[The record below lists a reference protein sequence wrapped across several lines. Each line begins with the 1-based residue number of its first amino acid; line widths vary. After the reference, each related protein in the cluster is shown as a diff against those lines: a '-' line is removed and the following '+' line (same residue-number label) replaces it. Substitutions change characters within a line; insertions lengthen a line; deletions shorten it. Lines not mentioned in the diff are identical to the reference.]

1 MSGARP
7 LTIHFCQPRRNSRKA
22 FRRDR
27 PSPRKERER
36 LDLEVVAATSDEPTH
51 GVEATAATDAPKLF
65 HVGVPRG
72 LGERPPH
79 TLLLASLN
87 QKVTAVT
94 GLKAQEVN
102 LAVLEASWA
111 SQLCCI
117 ADALASGAPALVGLC
132 ALLVSETA
140 LVHYTPRP
148 KGTASPVPEP
158 SGAQAID
165 EKYWKRRYNYF
176 ARFDEGVRMDLGAW
190 FEVTPESVARHIAD
204 RLQYDRVVDGTC
216 GVGGNAIQFAM
227 TSGAVVAVD
236 TDSQRLEDARHNAGI
251 YGVADRISF
260 VHDDFVHFAETYKGP
275 KIDAVFLSPP
285 WGGPGHLDC
294 PHFSLRDVEVPDIV
308 LLFAAATKLSSRVA
322 LYLPRHTDLH
332 EVAILASHYG
342 YPAVEVEK
350 VFFQHP
356 TPHLKLVVVYFSPD
370 ALEQGI
376 PKKIAQKTVG
386 PKTRPHQSRP
396 QVASGPIPDLLSSNM
411 SGVLLRAVYCR
422 SYLGRFV
429 VRLAMQMQEL
439 EAGEKREGGANSEGR
454 SFVNKGRGRAA
465 QRGQPRQAR
474 LKPPSSDSQKA
485 SPSSCGQAWH
495 LASQTFILVDLVA
508 CQKGCSDEF

>member
-1 MSGARP
+1 MGHEDPELAALVRDFIGRLYLKASSAALQTP
-7 LTIHFCQPRRNSRKA
+7 LLAEQLPLGLSLAKPKRT
-22 FRRDR
+22 
-27 PSPRKERER
+27 SPALRWLLQGER
-36 LDLEVVAATSDEPTH
+36 AATAHESCP
-51 GVEATAATDAPKLF
+51 DA
-65 HVGVPRG
+65 
-72 LGERPPH
+72 
-79 TLLLASLN
+79 
-87 QKVTAVT
+87 
-94 GLKAQEVN
+94 
-102 LAVLEASWA
+102 
-111 SQLCCI
+111 
-117 ADALASGAPALVGLC
+117 APALVGLC

-332 EVAILASHYG
+332 EVAILASRYG

-485 SPSSCGQAWH
+485 SPSSCGQEVQRATAQSLCQAFGSAAAGSELDSAQQL
-495 LASQTFILVDLVA
+495 LAEAVGA
-508 CQKGCSDEF
+508 